1 MKQTVIPFPH
11 RRAEVPYRGNLLERQ
26 EKKPR
31 RKNPLDKRLKQEI
44 NIKNF
49 QINKT
54 AV

>member
-1 MKQTVIPFPH
+1 MKQTVIPFPY

-26 EKKPR
+26 EKNPR
-31 RKNPLDKRLKQEI
+31 RENPQANRLKQEI